1 MLIFILSCSYFIGNC
16 RHTGADHSHFAIGGS
31 LLCFSAL
38 ASEYWNLILHKQRV
52 FTQNPVL
59 YINPISKRYSS
70 DNRRSKIFSKFSKSA
85 TCPSILVNLQQN
97 NGKTV
102 FLVK

>member
-1 MLIFILSCSYFIGNC
+1 MLFFILSCSYFIGNC

-38 ASEYWNLILHKQRV
+38 ASENWNLILHKQRV

-59 YINPISKRYSS
+59 YINLISKRYSS
-70 DNRRSKIFSKFSKSA
+70 DNRHSKNFFK
-85 TCPSILVNLQQN
+85 ILKISNLPIN
-97 NGKTV
+97 FGEFAAK
-102 FLVK
+102 